1 MANKRQDAGVPELYD
16 SEKVKVQ
23 QIRQAMML
31 KHTFRGVRT
40 LEDEENIKRA
50 FTEEATNRC
59 AEIGF
64 GAEVEWVWESDNP
77 DDDPPQSPWVDD
89 DPNNMDLIWHPRIVI
104 TERFDKGF
112 QFDHERQ
119 QREVASGVL
128 DGQPGYIREDGSKRE
143 DPIRKTII

>member
-1 MANKRQDAGVPELYD
+1 MSNKRHDAGVPELYD
-16 SEKVKVQ
+16 SEKVLVR
-23 QIRQAMML
+23 QIQQAMML
-31 KHTFRGVRT
+31 KHTFRGIST
-40 LEDEENIKRA
+40 LEDEESAKRA

-64 GAEVEWVWESDNP
+64 GAEVLWTWESDNP
-77 DDDPPQSPWVDD
+77 DDDPPQSPWVSD
-89 DPNNMDLIWHPRIVI
+89 DPNNFDLIWYPRIVI

-143 DPIRKTII
+143 DPIKKQIT